1 MAKISL
7 RHITKDDVN
16 YFKKWWRGEELIKL
30 TSGDLTPIS
39 DDEINQ
45 FFSDLISDHNNLQFM
60 IEANNITIGNIS
72 LSEKPEGWFELQI
85 LIGEKNEWGKG
96 YGVDAVNE
104 LLKITKKRS
113 IDKIFLEVRPTN
125 NRAISAYEKCGFKQ
139 IGTIIHQDNPNM
151 SETLRMELI

>member
-1 MAKISL
+1 
-7 RHITKDDVN
+7 
-16 YFKKWWRGEELIKL
+16 
-30 TSGDLTPIS
+30 
-39 DDEINQ
+39 
-45 FFSDLISDHNNLQFM
+45 M

>member
-1 MAKISL
+1 MTKIIL
-7 RHITKDDVN
+7 RIINKDDIIH
-16 YFKKWWRGEELIKL
+16 FKKWWRDEELIKL

-45 FFSDLISDHNNLQFM
+45 FFSDLISNHNNLQFM

-72 LSEKPEGWFELQI
+72 LSERPEGWFELQI
-85 LIGEKNEWGKG
+85 VIGEKNEWGKG

-104 LLKITKKRS
+104 ILKFAKKQS

-125 NRAISAYEKCGFKQ
+125 NRAISAYEKCGFKEVR
-139 IGTIIHQDNPNM
+139 TIYYRDNPNM